1 MNYYDLTDQV
11 INQLEYYAERIAYL
25 ESLGDTEAAAVLR
38 GSAQLMAEAADSQDE
53 WIIAE

>member
-38 GSAQLMAEAADSQDE
+38 DSAQLMAEAADSQDE

>member
-1 MNYYDLTDQV
+1 MNSYDLTDQV
-11 INQLEYYAERIAYL
+11 LNQLEYYAERIAYL